1 MVLDVRPEEEFA
13 AGHIA
18 DAVSVPID
26 VLEEHLSEIPADVDV
41 VAYCRGPYCV
51 YADEA
56 VRLLLADGHRAARL
70 EDGFPEWRRAG
81 LPVVVGDR

>member
-1 MVLDVRPEEEFA
+1 
-13 AGHIA
+13 
-18 DAVSVPID
+18 VPIEE
-26 VLEEHLSEIPADVDV
+26 LERHVSALPNDAEV

-56 VRLLLADGHRAARL
+56 VRALRASGLAARRL

-81 LPVVVGDR
+81 LPVAVGEGEVR